1 MRLARRRDLVLLHR
15 LQQRRL
21 GLWRRAVHLV
31 GEYDVREHRPF
42 HEPEGAF
49 PAALLL
55 LDDLRAGD
63 VRRHEIGGEL
73 DARKLEVERLG
84 HGLDHEGLREPG
96 HAEQEGVAAREDGRE
111 DAVEHLLLAD
121 DAAAD
126 LSEQVGARGG
136 EPLEE
141 LNVALGRA

>member
-1 MRLARRRDLVLLHR
+1 RGPRRVPLFPYTTLFRS
-15 LQQRRL
+15 
-21 GLWRRAVHLV
+21 
-31 GEYDVREHRPF
+31 RE
-42 HEPEGAF
+42 
-49 PAALLL
+49 
-55 LDDLRAGD
+55 
-63 VRRHEIGGEL
+63 
-73 DARKLEVERLG
+73 LEVERLG
-84 HGLDHEGLREPG
+84 HRLDHEGLREPG

-141 LNVALGRA
+141 RSEEHTSELQSRFDLVC